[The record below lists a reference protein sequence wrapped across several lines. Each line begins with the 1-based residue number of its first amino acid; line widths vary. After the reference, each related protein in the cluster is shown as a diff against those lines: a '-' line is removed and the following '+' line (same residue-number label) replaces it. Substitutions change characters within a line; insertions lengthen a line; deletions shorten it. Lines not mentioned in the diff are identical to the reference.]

1 MARAWVL
8 CLCWF
13 SNLSGSCQPG
23 NHFCIVTGC
32 LKSLPS
38 PLLLTTNSQVCR
50 LTCLLCPFPHC
61 LHPWS
66 PLRRGLQKLPD
77 CVAPAARGAGF
88 ALSFCATEFSH
99 HSRSVCLLVL
109 GSSELLLSFSCLPSW
124 AMFAVPADSSCQP
137 CGHGWTMRST
147 GFLVSLCAAPPVAS
161 LHSACVL
168 PSLCLKTNKLPML
181 WE

>member
-1 MARAWVL
+1 MGSLSLLVL
-8 CLCWF
+8 KPLGK
-13 SNLSGSCQPG
+13 LSAGQ
-23 NHFCIVTGC
+23 
-32 LKSLPS
+32 SLLYSDGVFEIS
-38 PLLLTTNSQVCR
+38 PLSSVTHHQLQVCR

-61 LHPWS
+61 LHLWS